1 MGKAFILWLLAAI
14 KVDILTHSTKA
25 ELEQA
30 EAEREAQS
38 VQGQH
43 KQIAKVAAFLPN
55 AIGRLKAL
63 LGGLGNVTQL
73 QVDKACGLLRVML
86 GNAIV
91 LHPMADGARLFSLGN
106 ELAVGLVAEFLIFG
120 VVVKSKQVSG

>member
-14 KVDILTHSTKA
+14 KADILTHSTRA
-25 ELEQA
+25 ALEPA
-30 EAEREAQS
+30 EAERDAQS

-55 AIGRLKAL
+55 VIGRLKAL
-63 LGGLGNVTQL
+63 LGDLENVTQL

-86 GNAIV
+86 RNAIV
-91 LHPMADGARLFSLGN
+91 LHPMADGATRYMTAEGSGDYAIT
-106 ELAVGLVAEFLIFG
+106 AVRDGAN
-120 VVVKSKQVSG
+120 KSGGG